1 MITNPEFKD
10 DPKLYVVPEIKY
22 VAFELWQV
30 KAGSIFDNIM
40 LTHDLDEALQFAKD
54 TWGKTIEAEKAM
66 KAKQDVRSIF
76 LFSPESVVLVLLHLS
91 QRDSRA
97 SV

>member
-1 MITNPEFKD
+1 MIANPEFKD

-22 VAFELWQV
+22 VGFELWQV

-54 TWGKTIEAEKAM
+54 TWGKTIEGEKAM
-66 KAKQDVRSIF
+66 KAKADVRSQLPANRF
-76 LFSPESVVLVLLHLS
+76 RTHPPAEHLCN
-91 QRDSRA
+91 SRCR
-97 SV
+97 